1 MSTNQRRPDEYEDVY
16 SSSKKQRKSNKKKSK
31 TKKNKTKET
40 VIGTLCALLCL
51 VLVVSGVLTF
61 FIRSKLNKI
70 NYSDGS
76 GGDPNAT
83 FSYLEEENLNFQNIA
98 DIEGAESVKEMMK
111 SWATNGG
118 DQLYSKNVVNVL
130 LIGEDYEDGTSR
142 SDSSILVTINKKTRK
157 IILTSFL
164 RDSYTY
170 MNIDG
175 QDRYD
180 KTNHSYAWGGASKLM
195 EVLSD
200 NYKIKIDHFVSI
212 NYQSFIKAVDELGGI
227 NVMVTEAEANYMNR
241 TTKLKGF
248 ESGSSVNLDGQHALV
263 FARIR
268 KLDGE
273 EQRTE
278 RQRRLITAFINSIRD
293 SSLSDV
299 NNAIDT
305 FLPYVTT
312 NYKENEIVNL
322 GAKAI
327 TEGWLKYD
335 IVSQVAPS
343 EETKMGFQSYRTYTG
358 YLDVWIVDYVKAA
371 RELQLSL
378 YGQTNI
384 TVDESTH
391 VSAIDLA
398 LGTKNAYSNDYDEE
412 EETTHRY
419 PFSDYTLPS
428 YEWPSYEFP
437 SYERPSYDY
446 SNILRPNRNPEETT
460 VYEEETDFGGED
472 DTQYDENNGGDESV
486 TEEYEA

>member
-1 MSTNQRRPDEYEDVY
+1 MSKSNKKKSDGYEDVY
-16 SSSKKQRKSNKKKSK
+16 SSSKKQNRSKKKSK
-31 TKKNKTKET
+31 TKKNKTKEV
-40 VIGTLCALLCL
+40 VIGIFCALLCL
-51 VLVVSGVLTF
+51 VLIASGSLAF

-76 GGDPNAT
+76 GGNPDAT

-98 DIEGAESVKEMMK
+98 DVAGAESVKEMAK
-111 SWATNGG
+111 AWATNGG
-118 DQLYSKNVVNVL
+118 DHLYSKNVVNVL

-142 SDSSILVTINKKTRK
+142 SDSTILVTINKKTRK

-170 MNIDG
+170 MNIAG
-175 QDRYD
+175 EDRYD
-180 KTNHSYAWGGASKLM
+180 KTNHAYAWGGAAKLM
-195 EVLSD
+195 EVLSN
-200 NYKIKIDHFVSI
+200 NYKIKIDHFVTI
-212 NYQSFIKAVDELGGI
+212 NYESFIKAVDELGGI

-248 ESGSSVNLDGQHALV
+248 ESGANVNLDGQHALV

-293 SSLSDV
+293 SSLADV
-299 NNAIDT
+299 NKAIDT

-312 NYKENEIVNL
+312 NYRENEIINL

-335 IVSQVAPS
+335 VVSQVAPS
-343 EETKMGFQSYRTYTG
+343 ESTKMGFQNYRTYTG
-358 YLDVWIVDYVKAA
+358 YLDVWVVDYVKAA

-384 TVDESTH
+384 TIDESTH
-391 VSAIDLA
+391 VSPIDLA
-398 LGTKNAYSNDYDEE
+398 LGTQNAYNEDDEE
-412 EETTHRY
+412 EETTRRNY
-419 PFSDYTLPS
+419 FSDYTLPS
-428 YEWPSYEFP
+428 YDWPDYELP
-437 SYERPSYDY
+437 TYVYN
-446 SNILRPNRNPEETT
+446 NILRPSRGETSTGDEEETT
-460 VYEEETDFGGED
+460 SANGDED
-472 DTQYDENNGGDESV
+472 SSQYDENNGDEPV
-486 TEEYEA
+486 TEVYEE